1 MVVTTLGWSK
11 DPGPPTGG
19 EFPRRFSFY
28 QLEMVVMADK
38 ILSVFIDE
46 SGDFGTYESHAPFY
60 IVSMILHD
68 QSIDI
73 SANIQ
78 GLDEHINNLNYP
90 NHAIHIGPLIRR
102 ESIYSNDLME
112 ERKRLFSALFNFSR
126 KLPFSYICAKIKKSE
141 CPDVITLTGRLSKS
155 ISRILQEHREFFDAF
170 DNIIIYYDNG
180 QVELTKILTSV
191 FYVLF
196 TNVEF
201 RKVSPV
207 DYKLFQVADLICTLE
222 LLAEKST
229 SNAFTK
235 SELEFFHSARDF
247 KKNYYKHLSKK
258 HI

>member
-1 MVVTTLGWSK
+1 
-11 DPGPPTGG
+11 
-19 EFPRRFSFY
+19 
-28 QLEMVVMADK
+28 MADK

-68 QSIDI
+68 QSVDI

-78 GLDEHINNLNYP
+78 GLDEHVSNLNYP
-90 NHAIHIGPLIRR
+90 DHAIHIGPLIRR

-126 KLPFSYICAKIKKSE
+126 KLSFSYICAKIKKSE
-141 CPDVITLTGRLSKS
+141 YPDVITLTGRLSKS

-191 FYVLF
+191 FNVLF

-201 RKVSPV
+201 RKVSPA

-222 LLAEKST
+222 LLAEKSA
-229 SNAFTK
+229 SNTFTK

-247 KKNYYKHLSKK
+247 KKNYYKHISKK